1 MNSST
6 KKRRVD
12 EGGSVG
18 EQSSN
23 GGLVQDELKA
33 LSSHMT
39 NMMDMM
45 SSMQGEIARLTNESN
60 QMKLKMEAMQRTQI
74 ANHNTEMS
82 TVLQMKNTMQTIQGS
97 QYVHSEKI
105 THMSI

>member
-1 MNSST
+1 MNST

-12 EGGSVG
+12 EGGSVVG

-39 NMMDMM
+39 SMM
-45 SSMQGEIARLTNESN
+45 
-60 QMKLKMEAMQRTQI
+60 AMIKYAGRNCTP
-74 ANHNTEMS
+74 N
-82 TVLQMKNTMQTIQGS
+82 K
-97 QYVHSEKI
+97 
-105 THMSI
+105 